1 MSVEDWQTSSTLLRR
16 LRESPTDEAAWD
28 AFVERYGRLVY
39 GWCRKWGLQ
48 DADAEDVTQVVL
60 VELVRQMREFVYD
73 RRGSF
78 RGWLRTVAQ
87 RSWLRFVAS
96 RRRAAATGQDGVLGE
111 AAGDDLHARLE
122 AESEREVL
130 ELAMRRVRDRV
141 QPHTWEAFRLLALEH
156 WSGAEAAG
164 RLGMTVGA
172 VFVAR
177 SKVQKMLREE
187 AGRLSG
193 DGG

>member
-1 MSVEDWQTSSTLLRR
+1 MGAADWQTSTTLLRR
-16 LRESPTDEAAWD
+16 LRQSPADEAAW
-28 AFVERYGRLVY
+28 AEFVERYGRLVY
-39 GWCRKWGLQ
+39 GWCRRWGLQ
-48 DADAEDVTQVVL
+48 EADAEDVTQTVL

-87 RSWLRFVAS
+87 RTWGRFLEA

-122 AESEREVL
+122 AESDREVL

-141 QPHTWEAFRLLALEH
+141 YPRTWEAFRLLALEH
-156 WSGAEAAG
+156 RSGAEAAG
-164 RLGMTVGA
+164 QLGMTVGA

-187 AGRLSG
+187 VERLSG
-193 DGG
+193 E